1 MKKGEC
7 EILYGNRT
15 GDWQKAMDLVNMCT
29 RGTYHNWVGGT
40 LGYKLGTKNGRNVVK
55 VLLER
60 YEQE

>member
-1 MKKGEC
+1 MKRGEC

-15 GDWQKAMDLVNMCT
+15 GDWQKAMDLVNRCT
-29 RGTYHNWVGGT
+29 RGTYHNCVNGT